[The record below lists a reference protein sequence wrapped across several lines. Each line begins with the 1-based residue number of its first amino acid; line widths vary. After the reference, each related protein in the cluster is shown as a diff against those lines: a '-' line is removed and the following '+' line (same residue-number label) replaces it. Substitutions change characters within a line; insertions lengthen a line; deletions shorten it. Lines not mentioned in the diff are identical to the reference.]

1 MRKMLGVTLAFGVLL
16 AGYSFYVG
24 FYSDAPPAGLQLAFA
39 GDDDGDDDGR
49 TVDVNWRISGTFIT
63 GVQVLPPGPPG
74 TEPKSAAWID
84 VKAKGRPGRADIR
97 VVGLGG
103 LIPSDPDCGSC
114 PAGFAAFGAV
124 SNPFVATFHK
134 DGSQLYA
141 DLDPEGCALIC
152 LNFVTGA
159 SEGEEELVIT
169 GGTGKFEGATGN
181 LLISFETQPIGP
193 AFSAETGRIVG
204 TIHLDRDRDDD
215 DDDDDD

>member
-74 TEPKSAAWID
+74 TEPKSATWID
-84 VKAKGRPGRADIR
+84 VKANGRPGRADIR

-114 PAGFAAFGAV
+114 PAGFTAFGAV

-193 AFSAETGRIVG
+193 SFSAETGQIVG
-204 TIHLDRDRDDD
+204 TILLPDDD
-215 DDDDDD
+215 D